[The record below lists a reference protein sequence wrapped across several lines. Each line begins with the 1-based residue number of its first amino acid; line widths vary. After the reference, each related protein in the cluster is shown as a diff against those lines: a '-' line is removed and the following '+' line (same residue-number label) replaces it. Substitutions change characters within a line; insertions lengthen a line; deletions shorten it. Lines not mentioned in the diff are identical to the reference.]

1 MKQYSFTVVIT
12 TYNRPDYLLES
23 LKGALNQTVKPKEI
37 LVIDDYSSK
46 DYQDV
51 LDQFDRSTFQY
62 IKLKQPSGANVARNT
77 GLELATGDVIAFLD
91 DDDVWDNDYLEQHLA
106 ELQTADAVTCGFRF
120 LENPDKTRIN
130 PIINIT
136 QEVIKNGNK
145 FCGMSGVT
153 CKAELAKKLKFDVE
167 LKNSQ
172 DWDFFVRIT
181 LEGATFVNIPKPIYH
196 YRRGH
201 VSISTEVKSMP
212 IEKVYPRLKAF
223 KKHRAFLGAH
233 AYSERVSEQVLS
245 FIGDKSNKL
254 QWIKVSLQEAGFVA
268 TWNALIMRRLMPKL
282 LGKGKA
288 SA

>member
-1 MKQYSFTVVIT
+1 MKNYSFTVVIT

-46 DYQDV
+46 DYQAV
-51 LDQFDRSTFQY
+51 LEQFDRSAFQY
-62 IKLKQPSGANVARNT
+62 IKLKQPSGANLARNT

-91 DDDVWDNDYLEQHLA
+91 DDDVWDADYLEHHLA
-106 ELQTADAVTCGFRF
+106 ALQTADAVTCGFRF
-120 LENPDKTRIN
+120 LENPEKTRIN
-130 PIINIT
+130 SIVNIT
-136 QEVIKNGNK
+136 QDVIKNGNK

-153 CKAELAKKLKFDVE
+153 CKAKLAKQLKFDVE

-181 LEGATFVNIPKPIYH
+181 QQGANFVNIPKPIYN

-201 VSISTEVKSMP
+201 VSISTEVVNMP

-223 KKHRAFLGAH
+223 KKHREFLGSH

-254 QWIKVSLQEAGFVA
+254 QWIGVSLKEAGFIA

-288 SA
+288 AA

>member
-1 MKQYSFTVVIT
+1 MKNYSFTVVIT

-37 LVIDDYSSK
+37 LVIDDFSSK
-46 DYQDV
+46 DYRDV
-51 LDQFDRSTFQY
+51 LEQFDRSTFQY
-62 IKLKQPSGANVARNT
+62 IKLKEPSGANVARNT
-77 GLELATGDVIAFLD
+77 GLDMATGDVIAFLD
-91 DDDVWDNDYLEQHLA
+91 DDDVWDPDYLEQHLA
-106 ELQTADAVTCGFRF
+106 ALQTADAVTCGFRF
-120 LENPDKTRIN
+120 LENPEKTRIN
-130 PIINIT
+130 PIVEIT

-153 CKAELAKKLKFDVE
+153 CKTALAKQLKFDME

-181 LEGATFVNIPKPIYH
+181 LEGATFVNIPKPIYN

-223 KKHRAFLGAH
+223 KKHRAFLGTH

-254 QWIKVSLQEAGFVA
+254 QWIKVSLQEAGFIA

>member
-1 MKQYSFTVVIT
+1 MKEYSFTVVIT

-23 LKGALNQTVKPKEI
+23 LKGALSQTVKPKEV
-37 LVIDDYSSK
+37 LVIDDFSSE
-46 DYQDV
+46 DYQPV
-51 LDQFDRSTFQY
+51 LEQFDRNSFQY
-62 IKLKQPSGANVARNT
+62 IKLKAPSGANVARNT
-77 GLELATGDVIAFLD
+77 GVELATGDVIAFLD
-91 DDDVWDNDYLEQHLA
+91 DDDVWDEDYLEQHLA
-106 ELQTADAVTCGFRF
+106 ALQTADAVTCGFRF
-120 LENPDKTRIN
+120 LENPEKTRIN
-130 PIINIT
+130 PIVGIT

-181 LEGATFVNIPKPIYH
+181 LEGAKFVNIPKPIYN

-201 VSISTEVKSMP
+201 VSISTEVKNMP

-223 KKHRAFLGAH
+223 KKHRAFLGSH

-245 FIGDKSNKL
+245 FIGDKSNKW
-254 QWIKVSLQEAGFVA
+254 QWINISVKEAGLVA
-268 TWNALIMRRLMPKL
+268 TWNALVMRRLLPKL
-282 LGKGKA
+282 MGKGKA

>member
-1 MKQYSFTVVIT
+1 MKNYSFTVVIT

-37 LVIDDYSSK
+37 LVIDDFSSK
-46 DYQDV
+46 DYRDV
-51 LDQFDRSTFQY
+51 LEQFDRSTFQY
-62 IKLKQPSGANVARNT
+62 IKLKEPSGANVARNT
-77 GLELATGDVIAFLD
+77 GLDMATGDVIAFLD
-91 DDDVWDNDYLEQHLA
+91 DDDVWDTDYLEQHLA
-106 ELQTADAVTCGFRF
+106 ALQTADAATCGFRF
-120 LENPDKTRIN
+120 LENPEKTRIN
-130 PIINIT
+130 PIVDIT

-153 CKAELAKKLKFDVE
+153 CKAALAKQLKFDVE

-181 LEGATFVNIPKPIYH
+181 LEGATFVNIPKAIYH

-201 VSISTEVKSMP
+201 VSISTEVVNMP

-223 KKHRAFLGAH
+223 KKHRAFLGSH

-245 FIGDKSNKL
+245 FIGKKSNKL
-254 QWIKVSLQEAGFVA
+254 QWISVSIKEAGLVA
-268 TWNALIMRRLMPKL
+268 TWNALIMRRLMPKFF
-282 LGKGKA
+282 GKK
-288 SA
+288 SS